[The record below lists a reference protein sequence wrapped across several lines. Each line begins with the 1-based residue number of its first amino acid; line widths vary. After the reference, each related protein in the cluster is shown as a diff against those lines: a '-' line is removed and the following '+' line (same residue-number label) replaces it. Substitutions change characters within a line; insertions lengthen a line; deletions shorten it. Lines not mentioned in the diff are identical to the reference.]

1 MHINIEHCIIRFS
14 HLYQQQLRQQLI
26 HQQRRTVT
34 SGGKKTVRSSKCHEP
49 TNLLFFSYNLLMYT
63 SPGTEF
69 DSIGSNYLV
78 EGRQPSELS
87 RRGLP
92 SKEEVPTHTFCD
104 LCSTVTQVFCLCRKA
119 QLWLEQYSWRTGPN
133 TTRLPSGIFGIR
145 PPLFRP
151 WGDSW

>member
-34 SGGKKTVRSSKCHEP
+34 SGGKKTVPSSKCHEP
-49 TNLLFFSYNLLMYT
+49 TNLLFLVQFINVHIG
-63 SPGTEF
+63 PGTEF

-78 EGRQPSELS
+78 EGPQPSQLS

-92 SKEEVPTHTFCD
+92 SKEEVSTH
-104 LCSTVTQVFCLCRKA
+104 LL
-119 QLWLEQYSWRTGPN
+119 
-133 TTRLPSGIFGIR
+133 
-145 PPLFRP
+145 
-151 WGDSW
+151 